1 MKIFRMSACLLLALA
16 LAGCGPIIGMVM
28 KAGTG
33 VKEFQV
39 KEGSVGEFTAVK
51 QVLVYAPFQKADGA
65 YFICRGEDEASLAN
79 SFQKEG
85 IFETAFY
92 MERDYQKGELT
103 LAALRSSTPEE
114 VQAQCKLRWAPD
126 AILSGKILER
136 DDNVAPT
143 VGIIQEMKL
152 RLDLYNLRTKK
163 TASVEIAVKEL
174 HQQTIAMIVKELKR
188 QAGKV

>member
-1 MKIFRMSACLLLALA
+1 MKILRTVACILLALA

-28 KAGTG
+28 KTGIG

-39 KEGSVGEFTAVK
+39 KEGNIGEFVAVK
-51 QVLVYAPFQKADGA
+51 QVLVYAPFQKAEGA
-65 YFICRGEDEASLAN
+65 YFICRGEDEANLAN
-79 SFQKEG
+79 LFQKEG
-85 IFETAFY
+85 LFETAFY
-92 MERDYQKGELT
+92 LERDYGKGEQT
-103 LAALRSSTPEE
+103 LATLRSSTPEE